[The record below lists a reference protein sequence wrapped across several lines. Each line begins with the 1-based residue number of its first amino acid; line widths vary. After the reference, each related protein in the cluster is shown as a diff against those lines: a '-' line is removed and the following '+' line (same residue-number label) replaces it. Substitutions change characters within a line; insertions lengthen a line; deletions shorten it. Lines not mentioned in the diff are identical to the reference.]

1 MRVDKNLSVTK
12 KMSNLEKAIAT
23 AVEAHMGQVDKG
35 GSPYI
40 LHPLRVMMS
49 LKTEKERIVGVLHD
63 VIEDCS
69 DKGFDLKYLREQGFD
84 EQIIEAVRSVT
95 KTPEE
100 DKLLKSLSGEE
111 RIKAYLSVISRAKA
125 NPIGRRVK
133 YADIQDN
140 LNVHRIPELKARD
153 LERLNQYKRALEFL
167 D

>member
-1 MRVDKNLSVTK
+1 MVRLTG
-12 KMSNLEKAIAT
+12 A
-23 AVEAHMGQVDKG
+23 GQ
-35 GSPYI
+35 
-40 LHPLRVMMS
+40 
-49 LKTEKERIVGVLHD
+49 HD
-63 VIEDCS
+63 VIEDYS

-100 DKLLKSLSGEE
+100 EKLLKSLSGEE

-153 LERLNQYKRALEFL
+153 LEWLNQSKRALEFF